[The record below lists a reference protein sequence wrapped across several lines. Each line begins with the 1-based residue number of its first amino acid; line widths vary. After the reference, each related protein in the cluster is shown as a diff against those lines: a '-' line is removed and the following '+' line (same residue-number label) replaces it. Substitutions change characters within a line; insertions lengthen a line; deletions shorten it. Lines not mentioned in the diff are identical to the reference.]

1 MSRWSTARRIASPAS
16 TRSTRSASTHSKVAR
31 SNASTR
37 PAICSRSIWRLP
49 RSPSSA
55 CSSNG
60 GIACMPAV
68 AEKIAET
75 RGVDPRVLPDEIL
88 TSTRPLVLRGLVA
101 DWPMVQAARESS
113 QAASAYIRRFYRD
126 ATVNALLGAP
136 EIGGRFFYNE
146 DLSGFNFK
154 PVRIRLDT
162 VLDEIERHRPATN
175 PPAIYV
181 GSTTVDT
188 CLPGF
193 RAENDVGIGERQP
206 LVSVWIGNR
215 TRIAAHHDLPDNL
228 ACVVAGHR
236 RFTLFPPEQLA
247 NLYIGP
253 LDFTPAGQA
262 ISLVDFA
269 KPDFARFPM
278 FAEALRSAQVAELGP
293 GDALFIPSMWWH
305 HIESLDDFNVLVNY
319 WWRQSPAYMDSPMN
333 ALMLAILSVR
343 DLPPEQRAAW
353 QNLYRHYVFE
363 ADASTAAHLPPAA
376 RRVLGPFD
384 AESARELRARLLQK
398 LNR

>member
-1 MSRWSTARRIASPAS
+1 MLNVANTVREIA
-16 TRSTRSASTHSKVAR
+16 
-31 SNASTR
+31 
-37 PAICSRSIWRLP
+37 
-49 RSPSSA
+49 
-55 CSSNG
+55 
-60 GIACMPAV
+60 
-68 AEKIAET
+68 
-75 RGVDPRVLPDEIL
+75 GVDPRDLPDEVL
-88 TSTRPLVLRGLVA
+88 RATQPVVLRGLVSS
-101 DWPMVQAARESS
+101 WPFVRAGLESNA
-113 QAASAYIRRFYRD
+113 AASAYLRRFYED
-126 ATVNALLGAP
+126 ATVGALLGAP
-136 EIGGRFFYNE
+136 DISGRFFYNE

-154 PVRIRLDT
+154 PVRLKLDA
-162 VLDEIERHRPATN
+162 VLDEIARQSTMAK

-193 RAENDVGIGERQP
+193 RAENDLNMRERHP

-228 ACVVAGHR
+228 ACVAVGHR
-236 RFTLFPPEQLA
+236 RFTLFPPSELE
-247 NLYIGP
+247 NLYVGP

-269 KPDFARFPM
+269 NPDLERFPK
-278 FAEALRSAQVAELGP
+278 FADALKKAQVAELGP

-305 HIESLDDFNVLVNY
+305 HIESLDTLNVLVNY
-319 WWRQSPAYMDSPMN
+319 WWRQSPAWMDSPMN

-353 QNLYRHYVFE
+353 DNLFRHYVFE
-363 ADASTAAHLPPAA
+363 ADEQTAGHVPQNA
-376 RRVLGPFD
+376 RRVLGPLDD
-384 AESARELRARLLQK
+384 AAARELRARLLQK